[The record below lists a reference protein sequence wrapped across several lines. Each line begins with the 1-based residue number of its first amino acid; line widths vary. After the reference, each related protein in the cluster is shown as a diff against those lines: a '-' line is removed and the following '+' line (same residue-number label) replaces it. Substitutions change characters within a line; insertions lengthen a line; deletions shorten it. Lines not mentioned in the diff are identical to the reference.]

1 MRWAGTEVLDHYEQ
15 RPPQPT
21 NGLAAFAGS
30 WDSRFPG
37 ALADVTG
44 NYGAFED
51 PRIERGVAALGGI
64 EGFSVLE
71 LGPWEG
77 GHTWM
82 LEQRG
87 AAAVLAIESNSRGYL
102 KCLVT
107 QQVMGLERSRFLC
120 GDFAPYLRHTQDHFD
135 IVVACGVL
143 YHQLEPAEMLADL
156 GRVTDRVLLWTH
168 YFSRDRIEA
177 SPRSG
182 RASPPSPSSTRWGPR
197 RSTLIS
203 TAPSGAW
210 VTSVAAPGG
219 RATGSSVATSS
230 TGWRRSASS
239 TRRSTPS
246 STAPTTATALHS
258 WSQPGSD
265 GLSLN
270 PFTAGAA
277 MELADVLVLASV
289 AAFPLVVV
297 GIVAVA
303 ARRSRRRREA
313 AQPPLAL
320 ATAEDALPLNAQSA
334 PSDPALGS
342 LHGEP
347 GRARA
352 TP

>member
-177 SPRSG
+177 SPPLRPRFTAESVEHTVG
-182 RASPPSPSSTRWGPR
+182 GHAYTLHPHQYGAERGLGDFCGGPR
-197 RSTLIS
+197 RQSNWLER
-203 TAPSGAW
+203 GD
-210 VTSVAAPGG
+210 
-219 RATGSSVATSS
+219 
-230 TGWRRSASS
+230 
-239 TRRSTPS
+239 
-246 STAPTTATALHS
+246 LL
-258 WSQPGSD
+258 D
-265 GLSLN
+265 G
-270 PFTAGAA
+270 
-277 MELADVLVLASV
+277 LASV
-289 AAFPLVVV
+289 GFVHQEVDPEFDRPDYRN
-297 GIVAVA
+297 G
-303 ARRSRRRREA
+303 
-313 AQPPLAL
+313 
-320 ATAEDALPLNAQSA
+320 
-334 PSDPALGS
+334 PAL
-342 LHGEP
+342 LVT
-347 GRARA
+347 AWK
-352 TP
+352 